1 MLQDNPELG
10 KTYNVVKKFKL
21 DGGKQDGVYNIYLAD
36 KDFDSDK
43 SNLYTDDLKKLANPG
58 YSKVED
64 PIENLRISKMF
75 NYLNLYS
82 FLQTGLNKTKLNF
95 TNVVD
100 YNNFLSIL
108 ENESKNFISAL
119 EKNGQGILSNFY
131 EMFLNVNDKN
141 NQDKNRFKDYI
152 SDMELNTVEPTE
164 TTDVETGVI
173 DTTNMDTEV
182 VEKRLGLRNTE
193 ETGVYTYNDSNATN
207 TFYYSNISKNNPDVV
222 FLHNTSVFEIRPEQ
236 KDNGVVLGGSSY
248 FMTEVGDMSI
258 NFPTDLYSHIR
269 DGRKVELPPSEYDNL
284 KRIWENRIATVK
296 KIQEKNGKIAFPEYG
311 LGDKKTMPQEL
322 FVYLSKRLFKEFQFV
337 NPGST
342 KFEEINKMV
351 GIMQGITDE
360 EILLQLELEEDP
372 FKCK

>member
-1 MLQDNPELG
+1 MQVSQSRSRNNSEAATKLLQYE
-10 KTYNVVKKFKL
+10 KFTHNTNY
-21 DGGKQDGVYNIYLAD
+21 VID
-36 KDFDSDK
+36 KAF
-43 SNLYTDDLKKLANPG
+43 LEGLKLAQNALL
-58 YSKVED
+58 D
-64 PIENLRISKMF
+64 R
-75 NYLNLYS
+75 
-82 FLQTGLNKTKLNF
+82 
-95 TNVVD
+95 
-100 YNNFLSIL
+100 
-108 ENESKNFISAL
+108 SA
-119 EKNGQGILSNFY
+119 KS
-131 EMFLNVNDKN
+131 
-141 NQDKNRFKDYI
+141 
-152 SDMELNTVEPTE
+152 
-164 TTDVETGVI
+164 VI

-193 ETGVYTYNDSNATN
+193 ETDVYTYNDSNATN

-322 FVYLSKRLFKEFQFV
+322 FVYLSKRLFEEFQFV